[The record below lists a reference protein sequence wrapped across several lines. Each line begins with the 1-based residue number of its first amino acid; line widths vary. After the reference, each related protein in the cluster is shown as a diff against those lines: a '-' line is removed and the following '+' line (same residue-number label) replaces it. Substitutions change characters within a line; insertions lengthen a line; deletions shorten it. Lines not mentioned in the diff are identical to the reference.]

1 MRSKT
6 RSSLLIALGVVI
18 GVIVSVAQGGLADR
32 GSANTDD
39 SVEAHGLPL
48 DELRTFVEILNRVKQ
63 GYVEDVSDRRYS
75 RIPSAACSTAWTRI
89 RPI

>member
-32 GSANTDD
+32 GNAGNND
-39 SVEAHGLPL
+39 SVEAQGLPL
-48 DELRTFVEILNRVKQ
+48 DELRTFVEILNR
-63 GYVEDVSDRRYS
+63 
-75 RIPSAACSTAWTRI
+75 
-89 RPI
+89 